1 MGCGLLL
8 VGVVWLGSGELG
20 GWVGGEVGGGGGGG
34 GGGGSRGLV
43 GVIVMDGWGVGV
55 FRGLRHVLHQMCK
68 PDPRNVF

>member
-20 GWVGGEVGGGGGGG
+20 GWV
-34 GGGGSRGLV
+34 GGGSRGLV

-68 PDPRNVF
+68 PGPRNAF